1 VKAITGLGTTI
12 DVILTNG
19 RLAESQTIVLGGIQ
33 GPIVTQIRALLM
45 PQPLKELRV
54 KNQYKEFKEIEAA
67 QGVKITGKEL
77 DKALAGSPLFVAYE
91 EDEIEVL
98 KVVYVLYVSLVD
110 VGKSIVTTGI
120 FRDMHTTILKC

>member
-1 VKAITGLGTTI
+1 MKAITGLGTTI

-19 RLAESQTIVLGGIQ
+19 RLAESQTIVLGGIH
-33 GPIVTQIRALLM
+33 GPIITQIRALLM

-54 KNQYKEFKEIEAA
+54 KNQYEEFKEIEAA

-98 KVVYVLYVSLVD
+98 KVYAIFTLLYFTLGVAL
-110 VGKSIVTTGI
+110 
-120 FRDMHTTILKC
+120 

>member
-1 VKAITGLGTTI
+1 MKAITGLGTTI

-77 DKALAGSPLFVAYE
+77 DKALAGSPLFVAHE

-98 KVVYVLYVSLVD
+98 KVCTLFCL
-110 VGKSIVTTGI
+110 
-120 FRDMHTTILKC
+120 

>member
-19 RLAESQTIVLGGIQ
+19 RLAESQTIVLGGIH
-33 GPIVTQIRALLM
+33 GPIITQIRALLM

-54 KNQYKEFKEIEAA
+54 KNQYEEFKEIEAA

-98 KVVYVLYVSLVD
+98 KVYAIFTLLYF
-110 VGKSIVTTGI
+110 T
-120 FRDMHTTILKC
+120 LKVAL

>member
-120 FRDMHTTILKC
+120 FRDMQLPLS

>member
-1 VKAITGLGTTI
+1 MGTTV

-19 RLAESQTIVLGGIQ
+19 RLSESQTIVLGGIE
-33 GPIVTQIRALLM
+33 GPIVTQVRALLM

-54 KNQYKEFKEIEAA
+54 KNQYATFKEIEAA

-77 DKALAGSPLFVAYE
+77 DKALAGSPLFVAYQ

-98 KVVYVLYVSLVD
+98 KVLNKLFSNFLAID
-110 VGKSIVTTGI
+110 
-120 FRDMHTTILKC
+120 LKPFQS

>member
-1 VKAITGLGTTI
+1 
-12 DVILTNG
+12 
-19 RLAESQTIVLGGIQ
+19 
-33 GPIVTQIRALLM
+33 M

-77 DKALAGSPLFVAYE
+77 DKALAGSPLFVAYQ

-98 KVVYVLYVSLVD
+98 KVCRRLCSIYSLW
-110 VGKSIVTTGI
+110 SISLI
-120 FRDMHTTILKC
+120 QYSSMISIS

>member
-1 VKAITGLGTTI
+1 MKAITGLGTTI

-120 FRDMHTTILKC
+120 FRDMQLPLS